1 MCVWTLPTS
10 DNRLRLSRLMMIMT
24 AVLGKKNELI
34 KHNKRLSAFLN
45 GKLLQ
50 RRDETP
56 RDEVKVCVCVRG
68 RDM

>member
-56 RDEVKVCVCVRG
+56 RDEVKVCVWER
-68 RDM
+68 